1 MQLLDW
7 VALVVFFLVMVGI
20 GFNAYKRISGSKDFY
35 VAGGGL
41 PWWLAGVSHHVSGYS
56 GVVFTGYAAIAYATG
71 FNLYIW
77 WALNVSLACFVGA
90 LLVVPRWA
98 RLRKALN
105 IQSPTEYLKLRY
117 DVKTQQ
123 IIAWLGV
130 VLKLLDTAAKYAA
143 IGVILYGFAGVPIHY
158 GILIAGFV
166 AMLYVTV
173 GGLWADTMNDFFQFM
188 VQIAA
193 GVAMFF
199 IIQSELGAVGT
210 DYLSMWDQLPVGS
223 DNWFN
228 GEYTPMFFIS
238 FSLVIF
244 LSYTGGTWNLASR
257 FIASP
262 SGSHARKAMF
272 LSSALYL
279 IWPLIL
285 FAPIW
290 ASPILI
296 PNLEL
301 SQQTQIYSILTLKYL
316 PAGLVGIVLAS
327 MFAATLSMVASDANA
342 ISSVLSRDI
351 LPLISNKFQNKN
363 GETPLKVARIVTF
376 TFTVAT
382 IIIALNN
389 DYFGGI
395 IGLIIVWF
403 GGLIGPASIPMVLG
417 LLPFY
422 KYCGPKSALG
432 SMAVGL
438 AVFVG
443 TRLFITDP
451 SMALA
456 VGGPVSSSLLFFSLA
471 AVVNRKHDVKPE
483 IEELMMKL
491 SADNADDALDNADNT
506 LELAEN
512 R

>member
-1 MQLLDW
+1 MQFLDW
-7 VALVVFFLVMVGI
+7 VALIAFFLVMVGI

-77 WALNVSLACFVGA
+77 WALNVALACFVGA
-90 LLVVPRWA
+90 WLVVPRWA
-98 RLRKALN
+98 RLRNALN
-105 IQSPTEYLKLRY
+105 IQSPTEYLKMRY

-123 IIAWLGV
+123 VIAWLGV
-130 VLKLLDTAAKYAA
+130 LLKLLDTAGKYAA
-143 IGVILYGFAGVPIHY
+143 IGLLLYGFAGVPIHY
-158 GILIAGFV
+158 GIMIAGIV

-173 GGLWADTMNDFFQFM
+173 GGLWADTMNDFFQFI
-188 VQIAA
+188 VQVAA
-193 GVAMFF
+193 GLAMFF
-199 IIQSELGAVGT
+199 IIQNQLGSIGT
-210 DYLSMWDQLPVGS
+210 DYFTMWDQLPIGNG
-223 DNWFN
+223 DWFN
-228 GEYTPMFFIS
+228 DKYTPAFFIC

-262 SGSHARKAMF
+262 NGSHARKAMF
-272 LSSALYL
+272 LSSALYI

-285 FAPIW
+285 FAPMW
-290 ASPILI
+290 AAPLLI
-296 PNLEL
+296 PDLASGE
-301 SQQTQIYSILTLKYL
+301 QTQIYSMLTVKYL
-316 PAGLVGIVLAS
+316 PAGFVGIVLAS

-351 LPLISNKFQNKN
+351 LPLFSKKFKNEN

-376 TFTVAT
+376 TFTLVT
-382 IIIALNN
+382 IFIALNK
-389 DYFGGI
+389 DHFGGI
-395 IGLIIVWF
+395 IGLILVWF

-422 KYCGPKSALG
+422 KHCGSKSALG

-438 AVFVG
+438 SVFVG
-443 TRLFITDP
+443 TKLFITDP
-451 SMALA
+451 SMALSI
-456 VGGPVSSSLLFFSLA
+456 GGPVICSLIFFSVA
-471 AVVNRKHDVKPE
+471 AVYNRRFALRPE
-483 IEELMMKL
+483 IEELMVKL
-491 SADNADDALDNADNT
+491 SKDEPEAT
-506 LELAEN
+506 LNLAESK
-512 R
+512 